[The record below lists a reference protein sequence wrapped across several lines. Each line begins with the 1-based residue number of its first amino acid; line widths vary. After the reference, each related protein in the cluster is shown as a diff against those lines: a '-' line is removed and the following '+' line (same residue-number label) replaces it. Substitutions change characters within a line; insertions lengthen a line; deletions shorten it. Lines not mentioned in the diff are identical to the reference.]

1 MTHTTYKKEFIII
14 FTNGQILTMHLEK
27 IGRRYFWASELYE
40 IAIAIEDPE
49 IVDATPIDLYFD

>member
-1 MTHTTYKKEFIII
+1 MTHIIYKKEFIII

-40 IAIAIEDPE
+40 IAIAIESPE
-49 IVDATPIDLYFD
+49 ISGVTPIDLYFD